1 MNFDFLKN
9 CTEMTTL
16 YTYCSESERFVYSY
30 PDISITS
37 ARKSM
42 EYMVK
47 LIYGSAVQN
56 DITGLTVFDMLRDYD
71 FIDYIDNKPL
81 VDSIHYIRKIGNQ
94 CVHGTSFES
103 ESAIEVLEKLHY
115 VAGTVCVLLG
125 VIDSFEEFDR
135 NMLTQT
141 TDTVTNINDAEPE
154 VSEQL
159 IGMFSHR
166 LSSVRRFSE
175 LEKKII
181 DVHKNTSKMKKD
193 IKTGKFSSGTDS
205 GNNTKAAFR
214 LVAEWLEDQDEVSET
229 AVDYI
234 RCIISA
240 KINGNVFNI
249 AVKSGCPALA
259 FKKADDTWDILGGID
274 YVFYATDFKADIPV
288 IDQLRV
294 FKSDEFY
301 KMWEDLGLIRKK
313 VSRGTSDRLKAI
325 YGDDFKTDINLH
337 ADSITVQYFTNSNKK
352 HTALRNVIVNYPV
365 LSENGLEKFF
375 E

>member
-9 CTEMTTL
+9 YPEMNTL

-42 EYMVK
+42 EYIVK
-47 LIYGSAVQN
+47 LVYGSAVQS

-71 FIDYIDNKPL
+71 FIDYLDNKPL
-81 VDSIHYIRKIGNQ
+81 VDAIHFIRKIGNQ

-103 ESAIEVLEKLHY
+103 ESSIEVLERLHF

-125 VIDSFEEFDR
+125 VINSFEEFDR

-141 TDTVTNINDAEPE
+141 TDTTTNISDAEPE

-159 IGMFSHR
+159 IGKFAHR
-166 LSSVRRFSE
+166 LSSVRRVSE
-175 LEKKII
+175 LKKEII
-181 DVHKNTSKMKKD
+181 DVHKNTKTMNKN
-193 IKTGKFSSGTDS
+193 IRTGKVSSGTDS
-205 GNNTKAAFR
+205 GNNTRTAFQ
-214 LVAEWLEDQDEVSET
+214 LVAEWLDDRDEILEI
-229 AVDYI
+229 AVDNI

-240 KINGNVFNI
+240 KINGKVINV

-259 FKKADDTWDILGGID
+259 FKKADDTWDALGGID
-274 YVFYATDFKADIPV
+274 YVLYATDFKSNIPV
-288 IDQLRV
+288 LDQLRV

-313 VSRGTSDRLKAI
+313 VSRGESDRLKAI

-337 ADSITVQYFTNSNKK
+337 ADSITVQCFTNSNKK
-352 HTALRNVIVNYPV
+352 YTALQNVIVNYPI
-365 LSENGLEKFF
+365 LTENGFKKIF
-375 E
+375 